1 MNRQPSEVLYYPS
14 IEFYD
19 DSWLKGALCHWDKVF
34 RIVPPSYRPHD
45 SDEVK
50 EAIDA
55 GLLESITLTERDL
68 SETADSF
75 LHFWE
80 EAPFVPA
87 GFEGY
92 EEEPI
97 RLHPEKV
104 DERIRG
110 QLAALAERTDQDGF
124 LSLSKEVANS
134 YMLFLSESV
143 SRRRGIPKLTDD
155 SDMFTVMAYFAHDG
169 NFDEAVYSEE
179 RAEVT
184 AALTL
189 ASLVPG
195 RMETY
200 RMRDVIQFHMRSQ
213 EGRAAFRASVA
224 DLIDEL
230 KNIKDKAFF
239 DKRIAKFDEDL
250 RGAQASLASALKKGA
265 GDLGYAMLSVGLP
278 MAFTAFGV
286 IGIGADAWTV
296 QAAGQSAL
304 LGIVAA
310 IADHTRSRRALWTS
324 REASYW
330 LSMHSAFPSGN
341 CIRLEVPSFHRKFE
355 EFIND

>member
-1 MNRQPSEVLYYPS
+1 MCKQPSEVLYYPS

-19 DSWLKGALCHWDKVF
+19 ESWLKGALCHWDRVY
-34 RIVPPSYRPHD
+34 RIVPPSYCPHD

-50 EAIDA
+50 EAADA
-55 GLLESITLTERDL
+55 GLLESMTLTEGDL
-68 SETADSF
+68 SETADAF
-75 LHFWE
+75 MRFWE
-80 EAPFVPA
+80 KAPFVPA

-92 EEEPI
+92 EDEPI

-104 DERIRG
+104 DERIRS
-110 QLAALAERTDQDGF
+110 QLSALAERIDQDGF

-155 SDMFTVMAYFAHDG
+155 ADMFTVMAYFAHDG
-169 NFDEAVYSEE
+169 NFDEGVYSEE

-189 ASLVPG
+189 ASVVPA
-195 RMETY
+195 RIETY
-200 RMRDVIQFHMRSQ
+200 RMRDVIDFHEKSH

-224 DLIDEL
+224 GLVDEL
-230 KNIKDKAFF
+230 KDIKDRAFF

-250 RGAQASLASALKKGA
+250 RGAQASLTSALRKGA
-265 GDLGYAMLSVGLP
+265 ADLGYAMLSVGLP

-286 IGIGADAWTV
+286 IGMGADAWTT
-296 QAAGQSAL
+296 QAVGQSAL

-310 IADHTRSRRALWTS
+310 IADHARSRRATWTS
-324 REASYW
+324 REANYW
-330 LSMHSAFPSGN
+330 LSMHSAFPSGKG
-341 CIRLEVPSFHRKFE
+341 IRLKVPSFHRKFE

>member
-1 MNRQPSEVLYYPS
+1 MLRQSSEVLYYPS

-19 DSWLKGALCHWDKVF
+19 DSWLKGALCHWDKVY
-34 RIVPPSYRPHD
+34 RIVPHSYRPHD

-50 EAIDA
+50 EAADA
-55 GLLESITLTERDL
+55 GLLESITLTEGDL
-68 SETADSF
+68 SETANSF
-75 LHFWE
+75 MRFWE
-80 EAPFVPA
+80 ETPFVPA

-110 QLAALAERTDQDGF
+110 QLAALAVRIDPDGF

-155 SDMFTVMAYFAHDG
+155 ADMFTVMAYFVHDG

-189 ASLVPG
+189 ASLVPKNIG
-195 RMETY
+195 TY
-200 RMRDVIQFHMRSQ
+200 RMRDVIQFHEESQ
-213 EGRAAFRASVA
+213 EGRAAFRASVSS
-224 DLIDEL
+224 LIDEL
-230 KNIKDKAFF
+230 KEIKDAAFF
-239 DKRIAKFDEDL
+239 EKHIVKFEEDL
-250 RGAQASLASALKKGA
+250 RRARTSLASALKKGVA
-265 GDLGYAMLSVGLP
+265 DLGYAILSVGLP
-278 MAFTAFGV
+278 MAFTAFSVFGV
-286 IGIGADAWTV
+286 GADAWTT
-296 QAAGQSAL
+296 QAVGKSAL

-310 IADHTRSRRALWTS
+310 IADHARGRRATWTS
-324 REASYW
+324 KEANYW
-330 LSMHSAFPSGN
+330 LAMHSAFPSDDG
-341 CIRLEVPSFHRKFE
+341 IRLEVPSFHRKFE